1 MQIVA
6 AVTPAHILRQ
16 NARLSGTVEHAL
28 TRAVQLAYNKW
39 KPKWSEEEFVL
50 KNPTADDIVAGLASM
65 AGRAVAFDV
74 ETDGNHPKEC
84 ALRCVG
90 FFDGHTGI
98 IVPLLYRD
106 GERED
111 VPVMDRKGVTK
122 MENHAVWKPYFKGE
136 ALGRVLKAMQDLL
149 CGAPVLAQT
158 SKQVAAAKQLPAK
171 KAARVV
177 KGAVKVKKSIGAPAD
192 ASPSTWEEAQKK
204 FSRSPKQ
211 AAFVYTQN
219 GQYDRLVM
227 RAVLGLDIAAGD
239 TGFTFDTIVAH
250 HVIAP
255 YLPHKL
261 GFLAALYTEA
271 PYYKAS
277 EDGEAWSASTDDA
290 LWRYCLRGDT
300 RVVLADGSTRAV
312 AELVRTRAKVN
323 LLATDERGNI
333 ISSPIYDWHQ
343 NRKAG
348 QTWRCIR
355 TTATAKRGLVLTPD
369 HKVFIKGRGKLEAQD
384 VAVGDI
390 MLLPE
395 REFSLRQKS
404 LIAGTLLGDSVL
416 RVSPKWRKNPRKATA
431 ASIDGGQM
439 HAEYAAE
446 KLRVL
451 PGVLTAGKPRQTPHG
466 TFYTFASLQFAQL
479 RDWAQNYWDARGQRR
494 ITGDVLALLRRDP
507 AGLAWWFADDGCRQK
522 GTRGRSDTIC
532 LNVQRYLREDQELV
546 QCWLEQQ
553 FGRVWL
559 DTAGVLRFSVPATKT
574 FATHVGPFLH
584 PEVRYKLPGSE
595 ELPYTLEP
603 AEFSVQPVMAEVTA
617 NDEYAPKAATRSQ
630 RLMAETR
637 FCVSTAAGN
646 FFTTEGLVK
655 NCLRDV
661 KATWLAGEQM
671 RQEISEVY
679 PNAETVFLHDTWQE
693 AQCERW
699 KDIGIELD
707 RPTLRYFRH
716 HYMSVRDKALA
727 AMRELL
733 AEVGLKS
740 DDENFKA
747 LLEKLMDKASVDDI
761 DDPDGSG
768 RTIEVFNPGSLIEL
782 RMMLQGLKIPLN
794 EVTATGQLSTAKE
807 LLTAARKEL
816 LQNKVPA
823 TDPRIAFLDYLFAWR
838 ESAKVVGTYLYP
850 EVLRDGRVH
859 PNFNVHV
866 VPTGRLSSSGPNF
879 QNQPA
884 EIRGMF
890 VAREGHVLISM
901 DWDALEMRLGA
912 FLSQDPFFIEVFRKY
927 DAKQGPKPHYVNMG
941 AIFNLPPTKE
951 AAEQNPGMYRA
962 AKVFAYAVAYGAG
975 EDTVFEQVR
984 EELPDM
990 TWEDFQQ
997 AYANYKKTYPKLF
1010 AFQRDVVKQGTKRGY
1025 IDSGLMGRRIFF
1037 FEKAWGESS
1046 PEATAMQNAPY
1057 QSTGADVVGA
1067 ANKRIMERLVLPL
1080 RNGTHPTMKLR
1091 KKGEKHGNVV
1101 QLFDEVCEQ
1110 LAQVHDELV
1119 FEVPLRIA
1127 DEFSAECKRIA
1138 EELPKKLN
1146 EHGEWVELDWNLP
1159 VDIHHARR
1167 WKPVN
1172 ARCGSAIESTDAKGR
1187 KVVGKCRELLEVEL
1201 MKTTDE
1207 FERWEGECSHGHKK
1221 CIDVPY
1227 ARAA

>member
-1 MQIVA
+1 MHV
-6 AVTPAHILRQ
+6 VGSLHPAFILRQ
-16 NARLSGTVEHAL
+16 NARLAGTVEHAL
-28 TRAVQLAYNKW
+28 ARAMRAAFRDQTPQW
-39 KPKWSEEEFVL
+39 TEDEFAL
-50 KNPTADDIVAGLASM
+50 KGITADSIVAGLRSM
-65 AGRAVAFDV
+65 AGKRVAFDV
-74 ETDGNHPKEC
+74 ETDGRHSKEC
-84 ALRCVG
+84 SLRCVG
-90 FFDGHTGI
+90 FYDGTKGI

-111 VPVMDRKGVTK
+111 VPVIDKKGDVK
-122 MENHAVWKPYFKGE
+122 VENHAVWKPYFSGE
-136 ALGRVLKAMQDLL
+136 ALRKVLAAMRELL
-149 CGAPVLAQT
+149 LGAPVETVEGVHAD
-158 SKQVAAAKQLPAK
+158 AAKAKLTKRKSEKLTKKAK
-171 KAARVV
+171 KPTALVAKDAA
-177 KGAVKVKKSIGAPAD
+177 GAVATGPQLFVHGPR
-192 ASPSTWEEAQKK
+192 T
-204 FSRSPKQ
+204 
-211 AAFVYTQN
+211 AALVYTQN
-219 GQYDRLVM
+219 GQYDRQVM
-227 RAVLGLDIAAGD
+227 RQALGLDIAAGA
-239 TGFTFDTIVAH
+239 TGFTLDTIVAH
-250 HVIAP
+250 HVIAS

-261 GFLAALYTEA
+261 GFLAPLYTDA
-271 PYYKAS
+271 PYYKAN
-277 EDGEAWSASTDDA
+277 EDGESWSAGTDLE

-312 AELVRTRAKVN
+312 AELVRTRSKVN
-323 LLATDERGNI
+323 LLATDEHGNI

-348 QTWRCIR
+348 QTWRRIR
-355 TTATAKRGLVLTPD
+355 TTATSKRGLVLTPD

-416 RVSPKWRKNPRKATA
+416 RVSPKWRKNPREATA

-446 KLRVL
+446 KVRVL

-466 TFYTFASLQFAQL
+466 AFYTFASLQFAQL

-522 GTRGRSDTIC
+522 QDKARGRSDTIC

-546 QCWLEQQ
+546 QRWLEQQ

-559 DTAGVLRFSVPATKT
+559 DTAGVLRFSVSATKA
-574 FATHVGPFLH
+574 FAARVGPFLH

-603 AEFSVQPVMAEVTA
+603 AEFSTQPVMVEVTA
-617 NDEYAPKAATRSQ
+617 NDAYVPKTATRSQ

-637 FCVSTAAGN
+637 FCVSTVAGN

-661 KATWLAGEQM
+661 KATWLIAEQM
-671 RQEISEVY
+671 QLELKEVY
-679 PNAETVFLHDTWQE
+679 PNAQLVFEQDTWQE
-693 AQCERW
+693 DQCEKW
-699 KDIGIELD
+699 KDVGIELD
-707 RPTLRYFRH
+707 RSTLRYYRH
-716 HYMSVRDKALA
+716 HYMTVRDRALA

-733 AEVGLKS
+733 GEVGLNS

-747 LLEKLMDKASVDDI
+747 LLAKLMDKAAVDDI

-768 RTIEVFNPGSLIEL
+768 ATLEVFNPASLIEL
-782 RMMLQGLKIPLN
+782 RMMLAGLKIPLT

-807 LLTAARKEL
+807 ILTGARKGLLT
-816 LQNKVPA
+816 QKVPPS
-823 TDPRIAFLDYLFAWR
+823 DPRIAFLDYLFAWR

-850 EVLRDGRVH
+850 EILKDGRVH

-890 VAREGHVLISM
+890 VARIDHLIVSM

-912 FLSQDPFFIEVFRKY
+912 FMSGDPVFIEVFRKY
-927 DAKQGPKPHYVNMG
+927 DAKTGPKPHIANMA
-941 AIFNLPPTKE
+941 AIFGLPATAE
-951 AAEQNPGMYRA
+951 AADQNPGMYRA

-990 TWEDFQQ
+990 SWEAFQL
-997 AYANYKKTYPKLF
+997 AYANYKKTYPRLF
-1010 AFQRDVVKQGTKRGY
+1010 QFQREVVQQGTRMGF
-1025 IDSGLMGRRIFF
+1025 IDSYVLGRRMWF
-1037 FEKAWGESS
+1037 FERTWGESS

-1057 QSTGADVVGA
+1057 QSAGSDVVGA
-1067 ANKRIMERLVLPL
+1067 ANRRIMDRLVIPM
-1080 RNGTHPTMKLR
+1080 RRKLLKR
-1091 KKGEKHGNVV
+1091 GDKWKDKDGVV
-1101 QLFDEVCEQ
+1101 HVCFVDEVIEQ

-1119 FEVPLRIA
+1119 FEVPKRLKE
-1127 DEFSAECKRIA
+1127 EFVAECKRIA
-1138 EELPKKLN
+1138 EEKPEKLEVQKN
-1146 EHGEWVELDWNLP
+1146 GAVKRTLLDWNLP
-1159 VDIHHARR
+1159 VDIKAKRR
-1167 WKPVN
+1167 WKPVQ
-1172 ARCGSAIESTDAKGR
+1172 ARCGAK
-1187 KVVGKCRELLEVEL
+1187 KDGKPCRELVDIEPVETAVATHEV
-1201 MKTTDE
+1201 
-1207 FERWEGECSHGHKK
+1207 WEGACK
-1221 CIDVPY
+1221 CGNTKRVEVPL
-1227 ARAA
+1227 AVSA